1 MAPCRCFVT
10 QVKNAVAAVDP
21 LIGRL
26 GVVGWLVLG
35 MAACGQAPAPPAAT
49 SRLINT
55 PPIAKLTPAQ
65 LHGLAT
71 RCGRY
76 SPDGPARGPYDAR
89 YCEAAIAAW
98 SDSPIQMLRLSDQPA
113 ARR

>member
-1 MAPCRCFVT
+1 VSQA
-10 QVKNAVAAVDP
+10 KNALAAADSFSR
-21 LIGRL
+21 RL
-26 GVVGWLVLG
+26 GVLGWLVLG
-35 MAACGQAPAPPAAT
+35 VAACGQAPAPPAAT
-49 SRLINT
+49 SRLIDT
-55 PPIAKLTPAQ
+55 PPISKLTPDQ

-76 SPDGPARGPYDAR
+76 AADGPARGPYDAR

-113 ARR
+113 TRR

>member
-1 MAPCRCFVT
+1 MTSV
-10 QVKNAVAAVDP
+10 
-21 LIGRL
+21 LIRRP
-26 GVVGWLVLG
+26 GVLGWLVLG
-35 MAACGQAPAPPAAT
+35 AAACGQAPAPPAAT
-49 SRLINT
+49 SRLIDT
-55 PPIAKLTPAQ
+55 PPIAKLTPDQ

-76 SPDGPARGPYDAR
+76 PPDGPARGPYDAG

-113 ARR
+113 GPR

>member
-1 MAPCRCFVT
+1 MIRNF
-10 QVKNAVAAVDP
+10 AAVFS
-21 LIGRL
+21 L
-26 GVVGWLVLG
+26 LVLG
-35 MAACGQAPAPPAAT
+35 LVACGQAPAPPAAK

-55 PPIAKLTPAQ
+55 PPIGKLTPDQ

-76 SPDGPARGPYDAR
+76 QADGLARGPYDAK

-98 SDSPIQMLRLSDQPA
+98 SDSPIQMLRLPEQPA
-113 ARR
+113 APR

>member
-1 MAPCRCFVT
+1 MS
-10 QVKNAVAAVDP
+10 QEKNAVAAADSF
-21 LIGRL
+21 IGRL
-26 GVVGWLVLG
+26 GVLGWLVLG
-35 MAACGQAPAPPAAT
+35 VASCGQAPAPPAPT

-55 PPIAKLTPAQ
+55 PPISKLTPDQ

-76 SPDGPARGPYDAR
+76 TADAAARGPYDAR

-113 ARR
+113 TPR

>member
-1 MAPCRCFVT
+1 VP
-10 QVKNAVAAVDP
+10 QVKNAVAAADP
-21 LIGRL
+21 LIRLL
-26 GVVGWLVLG
+26 GVLGWLVLG
-35 MAACGQAPAPPAAT
+35 VAACGDAPAPPAAT

-55 PPIAKLTPAQ
+55 PPIAKLTPDQ

-76 SPDGPARGPYDAR
+76 PPQGSARGPYDAG

-98 SDSPIQMLRLSDQPA
+98 SDSPIQMLRLSDQRA
-113 ARR
+113 APR

>member
-1 MAPCRCFVT
+1 VPRA
-10 QVKNAVAAVDP
+10 KKSVAASASF
-21 LIGRL
+21 IRRL
-26 GVVGWLVLG
+26 AAFAWLVLG
-35 MAACGQAPAPPAAT
+35 VVACGQAPAPPAAT
-49 SRLINT
+49 SRLIDT
-55 PPIAKLTPAQ
+55 PPISKLRPDQ

-76 SPDGPARGPYDAR
+76 TADGTGRGPYDAR

-113 ARR
+113 ASR

>member
-1 MAPCRCFVT
+1 VP
-10 QVKNAVAAVDP
+10 QVKNAVAAADP
-21 LIGRL
+21 LIRLL
-26 GVVGWLVLG
+26 GVLGWLVLG
-35 MAACGQAPAPPAAT
+35 VAACGQAPAPPAAT

-55 PPIAKLTPAQ
+55 PPIAMLTPDQ

-76 SPDGPARGPYDAR
+76 PPQGPARGPYDAA

-98 SDSPIQMLRLSDQPA
+98 SDSPIQMLRLSDQRAVP
-113 ARR
+113 R

>member
-1 MAPCRCFVT
+1 VLEVR
-10 QVKNAVAAVDP
+10 NAVAAADSF
-21 LIGRL
+21 IKGL
-26 GVVGWLVLG
+26 GVLGWLLVG
-35 MAACGQAPAPPAAT
+35 VAACGQASAPPAAT
-49 SRLINT
+49 SRLIDT
-55 PPIAKLTPAQ
+55 PPISKLTPDQ

-76 SPDGPARGPYDAR
+76 PTDGPARGPYDAR

-113 ARR
+113 ASR

>member
-1 MAPCRCFVT
+1 M
-10 QVKNAVAAVDP
+10 KNAIAVAVSLTKP
-21 LIGRL
+21 QGVLIGL
-26 GVVGWLVLG
+26 LLY

-76 SPDGPARGPYDAR
+76 PSEGPARGPYDAR

-98 SDSPIQMLRLSDQPA
+98 SDSPIQMLPLPDQRA
-113 ARR
+113 AGR